1 MHLPLPRAVGNYQV
15 IRTTQVVD
23 LAQIATTTGT
33 PISKFLFFAPIESQS
48 FGATT
53 DERWISSCGIAG
65 VGASVGGINAAY
77 GIPMDGID
85 ALGLAATLVPSALTV
100 QVMNPG
106 ALQSE
111 SGIAY
116 IGRSSAQYDL
126 AGSARTWDQLGN
138 QFVQFMAPR
147 LCAAGK
153 LVLRGVKVSSYPLDM
168 SALSSFRPIRGYVN
182 AYGAGG
188 VFNWTSDVIKPQGFA
203 PIVIYNPNS
212 IALQILVTM
221 EWRVRFDPENPASS
235 SHTYHGTA
243 TDAAWAGAVNALS
256 SAGHGVVDIVED
268 MAEGA
273 ATAGGVAMAASR
285 LAPLLA

>member
-1 MHLPLPRAVGNYQV
+1 
-15 IRTTQVVD
+15 VVD
-23 LAQIATTTGT
+23 LAQIAAETTN
-33 PISKFLFFAPIESQS
+33 PVPQFMFFCPLESQS

-53 DERWISSCGIAG
+53 DTRWISACGIASQG
-65 VGASVGGINAAY
+65 TLINGIGSSY
-77 GIPMDGID
+77 GIPMEGLDN
-85 ALGLAATLVPSALTV
+85 LGLAATVVPAAITV

-111 SGIAY
+111 AGIAY

-126 AGSARTWDQLGN
+126 AGSTRSWVQLGQ
-138 QFVQFMAPR
+138 QFVSYMTPR
-147 LCAAGK
+147 LCSAGK
-153 LVLRGVKVSSYPLDM
+153 LVLRGVKCSSYPLDM
-168 SALSSFRPIRGYVN
+168 SALSSFRPVRSWVD
-182 AYGAGG
+182 AFGATGK
-188 VFNWTSDVIKPQGFA
+188 FNWTSDVVKPQGFA
-203 PIVIYNPNS
+203 PIVIYNPDS
-212 IALQILVTM
+212 IALQILVTI

-235 SHTYHGTA
+235 SHSYHGTA

-256 SAGHGVVDIVED
+256 AAGHGVVDIVED